1 MLNLKAIIQQSKDF
15 FSKIKD
21 IVLEYKLQSMLIL
34 LLLCLL
40 LLLIMLVSS
49 PSKNKKEISS
59 DVYPFELI
67 HSYEAP
73 IEKENESYYFS
84 RDTKKSWSKDEA
96 LEWFSEPDGLLLNEL
111 ENKNTKKV
119 TDILEAAP

>member
-1 MLNLKAIIQQSKDF
+1 MLNLKAIIQQSKEI

-21 IVLEYKLQSMLIL
+21 IVLEHKLQAMLIL

-40 LLLIMLVSS
+40 LLLILLISY
-49 PSKNKKEISS
+49 PKKNKNEVSQDI
-59 DVYPFELI
+59 YPFELI
-67 HSYEAP
+67 HPYELP
-73 IEKENESYYFS
+73 IEKEDESYYFS

-96 LEWFSEPDGLLLNEL
+96 LQWFSEPDGLLLNEL